1 MPLPQWRVL
10 WLNLI
15 VEGFHDTYSLHKHF
29 TIHSFKSRIL
39 LKLEFKPQHQPIS
52 SKITCISF
60 ERKFGNCFVSDC
72 STAATRWQRLSFW
85 WPQCCSK
92 SRCDGKLRQQG
103 GVDPL
108 PLNSAEEKLKIR
120 EQREGFLSA
129 AATLTTLLLS
139 CTEAVTVGVRATRQA
154 ILVVWCE
161 SIPNHIT
168 FAGSI
173 STWGGHSAIYSI
185 LFLALGANRHKEQ

>member
-15 VEGFHDTYSLHKHF
+15 VEGFYDTYSLHKHF

-39 LKLEFKPQHQPIS
+39 LKLEFKPQYQPIS

-85 WPQCCSK
+85 WPQGCSK

-103 GVDPL
+103 GGWPSPSKLCRGEVEDQRAERRFPL
-108 PLNSAEEKLKIR
+108 CS
-120 EQREGFLSA
+120 SDTDHA
-129 AATLTTLLLS
+129 APTVLYWS
-139 CTEAVTVGVRATRQA
+139 CHCWCPGHEAGNFSG
-154 ILVVWCE
+154 VVWIDTQ
-161 SIPNHIT
+161 SHHVRRQHIN
-168 FAGSI
+168 
-173 STWGGHSAIYSI
+173 
-185 LFLALGANRHKEQ
+185 LRRP